1 MTVAPPLPFINRR
14 AVVTNILALFSGSA
28 TAQAMNALA
37 LLLIARQIGPAQFGQ
52 YTGSTILT
60 MFCAI
65 FFNLGLDLWLLRE
78 GGRKPEQIG
87 SLSGSVLAIK
97 SILGLIWLA
106 ILFILAPKIETDS
119 MPTDVLRQAAI
130 MTWFTSLFA
139 STLTTFKA
147 ILRNKITSILE
158 VSSVIAR
165 LAGVLALIVG
175 GGTLALQF
183 IQVQSFILFMSLL
196 VSVVIGHRLLHFQ
209 PSWQTAIA
217 ALRQSPSY
225 AASDFLVNLFMR
237 QDVLIV
243 ALLLGDTAVG
253 LYSPA
258 VGILNAAFLAP
269 GAVHLVIVP
278 VLSNLFSVDT
288 RQAWRTTRRSLG
300 LLLIIGIVMSLVLL
314 FGAPLVGWLLG
325 ASFSQ
330 SQNILK
336 ILSPIIFFHS
346 INFGLAAVLVAGDLQ
361 TQRSRV
367 QAIAVIINALLN
379 LLVVRW
385 AGITG
390 VAVVYVITEIVLL
403 IGYTWLAL
411 RFYKQIEAEKSL
423 QEGSWA

>member
-1 MTVAPPLPFINRR
+1 MTVAPPLQFINRR

-28 TAQAMNALA
+28 TAQAMSALA

-52 YTGSTILT
+52 YTGSTVLT
-60 MFCAI
+60 TFCAI

-78 GGRKPEQIG
+78 GGRRPEQIG
-87 SLSGSVLAIK
+87 NLSGSILMIK

-106 ILFILAPKIETDS
+106 FLFILAPRIETAS
-119 MPTDVLRQAAI
+119 MPTAILRQAAV
-130 MTWFTSLFA
+130 MTWLTSLFA

-147 ILRNKITSILE
+147 VLRNKITSVLE
-158 VSSVIAR
+158 VSSVVAR
-165 LAGVLALIVG
+165 LIGVSALIAG
-175 GGTLALQF
+175 GATLASLF
-183 IQVQSFILFMSLL
+183 IQMQSIILFTSLL
-196 VSVVIGHRLLHFQ
+196 ASVAIGHRLLHFQ
-209 PSWQTAIA
+209 PSWQTALA

-225 AASDFLVNLFMR
+225 AASDFLVMLFMR

-243 ALLLGDTAVG
+243 ALLLGDTAAG

-258 VGILNAAFLAP
+258 VGVLNAAFLAP

-278 VLSNLFSVDT
+278 VLSNLFAVDR
-288 RQAWRTTRRSLG
+288 RQAWRTTRRSFG
-300 LLLIIGIVMSLVLL
+300 LLLVIGIVISLALF

-367 QAIAVIINALLN
+367 QAVAVFMNALLN
-379 LLVVRW
+379 LMVVRW

-390 VAVVYVITEIVLL
+390 VAVVYVITEIVLI
-403 IGYTWLAL
+403 IGYGWLTL
-411 RFYKQIEAEKSL
+411 GFYKRSDVDKSL
-423 QEGSWA
+423 QESAVK

>member
-1 MTVAPPLPFINRR
+1 MTVATPLHFINRR
-14 AVVTNILALFSGSA
+14 TVVTNILALFTGSA
-28 TAQAMNALA
+28 IAQAINSLA

-60 MFCAI
+60 TFCAI

-78 GGRKPEQIG
+78 GGKKPSQIG
-87 SLSGSVLAIK
+87 SLSGSVLMVK
-97 SILGLIWLA
+97 SVLGLVWLA
-106 ILFILAPKIETDS
+106 LLFILAPRIETNS
-119 MPTDVLRQAAI
+119 MPTATLRQAAV
-130 MTWFTSLFA
+130 MTWLTSLFA
-139 STLTTFKA
+139 STLTTYKA
-147 ILRNKITSILE
+147 ILRNKITSVLE

-165 LAGVLALIVG
+165 LGGVLALIASG
-175 GGTLALQF
+175 ATLAIRF
-183 IQVQSFILFMSLL
+183 IQVQSLILFVSLL
-196 VSVVIGHRLLHFQ
+196 ISVAIGYRVLRFQ
-209 PSWQTAIA
+209 PSWKTAFV

-225 AASDFLVNLFMR
+225 AASDFLVMLFMR

-243 ALLLGDTAVG
+243 ALLLGDTAAG

-278 VLSNLFSVDT
+278 VLSRLFTVDA
-288 RQAWRTTRRSLG
+288 RQAWITTRRSLG
-300 LLLIIGIVMSLVLL
+300 LLIVIGIFMSLVLL
-314 FGAPLVGWLLG
+314 YGAPLVGWLLG

-367 QAIAVIINALLN
+367 QAVAVIINALLN
-379 LLVVRW
+379 LMVVRW
-385 AGITG
+385 AGISG

-403 IGYTWLAL
+403 AGYAWLTL
-411 RFYKQIEAEKSL
+411 RFYKQTEVGK
-423 QEGSWA
+423 